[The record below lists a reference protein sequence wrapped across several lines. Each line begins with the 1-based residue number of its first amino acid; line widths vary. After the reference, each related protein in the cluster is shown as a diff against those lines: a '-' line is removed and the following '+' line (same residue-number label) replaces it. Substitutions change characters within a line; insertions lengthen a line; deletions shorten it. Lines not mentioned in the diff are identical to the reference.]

1 MLDFLKIDWLSL
13 TIPLAYLAVLVGS
26 LATFSSLYRKRKI
39 QKATS
44 VKPWFP
50 AHLQRDIYFS
60 ILHMEKKAPET
71 VLKAALLHRAAEDIK
86 RLLELRTKKAAL
98 GSLLQKGNVGDDLWQ
113 QFTRAEKEMEEEFRD
128 VASEANAYTP
138 GWGQVIFQSAN
149 EMFLNNMA
157 RTDINAFQATVTEEK
172 EWWDRKRASIQEG
185 FMKELEQEKTGTTE
199 SSKTKGDST
208 GDNTQA
214 GSDEDTVLVDAASST
229 GSAAGSVSGGGK
241 KKKKG
246 KK

>member
-1 MLDFLKIDWLSL
+1 
-13 TIPLAYLAVLVGS
+13 
-26 LATFSSLYRKRKI
+26 
-39 QKATS
+39 
-44 VKPWFP
+44 
-50 AHLQRDIYFS
+50 
-60 ILHMEKKAPET
+60 MEKKAPET
-71 VLKAALLHRAAEDIK
+71 ILKAALLHRAAEDIK

-128 VASEANAYTP
+128 VASEVCIEYVYSLKRTQQMLTHFNDQANAYTP

-157 RTDINAFQATVTEEK
+157 RTDIKALQATVTEEK

-185 FMKELEQEKTGTTE
+185 FMKELEQEKSGTTE
-199 SSKTKGDST
+199 SSKTKGGST
-208 GDNTQA
+208 GDNTQP
-214 GSDEDTVLVDAASST
+214 GSDEDTVLVDVASST